1 MAAKAD
7 GFDFAMRV
15 SERKQL
21 KKSMKAF
28 IDFKGPAFLE
38 VMTDIDSM
46 IFPMVGPG
54 KGYKEMLTGPFIV
67 AREPE
72 EAVEV
77 TDTGD
82 TAMF

>member
-7 GFDFAMRV
+7 GFEFAVRV

-21 KKSMKAF
+21 KKAMKAF

-46 IFPMVGPG
+46 IFPMVAPG
-54 KGYKEMLTGPFIV
+54 KGYKEMQTGPFIV

-77 TDTGD
+77 TGTGD